1 MYSMYCILKFF
12 HFVYTINH
20 IMSLP
25 KGNSNKPSALLN
37 LTKLNNLTNDDKEN
51 KNKLKLPN
59 CKCRNINTISKSFF
73 FFD

>member
-1 MYSMYCILKFF
+1 
-12 HFVYTINH
+12 
-20 IMSLP
+20 MSLP

-73 FFD
+73 FFFD

>member
-1 MYSMYCILKFF
+1 
-12 HFVYTINH
+12 
-20 IMSLP
+20 MSLS

-73 FFD
+73 FFFFD